1 MSIPIK
7 FNLISN
13 DQNVKTIVKN
23 QYLVNCLTLEV
34 ANDLQLNCIMPLTT
48 TSRNQSSNAK
58 YHCTI
63 CNFFI
68 HNILSAFRHNDNPNH
83 LKHLKVKS
91 I

>member
-1 MSIPIK
+1 MSTPIK
-7 FNLISN
+7 LNLISN
-13 DQNVKTIVKN
+13 DQNVKTIAKN
-23 QYLVNCLTLEV
+23 QYLDNCLTPEL
-34 ANDLQLNCIMPLTT
+34 ANDFQLNCIMPLTT

-63 CNFFI
+63 CNYFC
-68 HNILSAFRHNDNPNH
+68 HNIVSAFRHKDNPNH